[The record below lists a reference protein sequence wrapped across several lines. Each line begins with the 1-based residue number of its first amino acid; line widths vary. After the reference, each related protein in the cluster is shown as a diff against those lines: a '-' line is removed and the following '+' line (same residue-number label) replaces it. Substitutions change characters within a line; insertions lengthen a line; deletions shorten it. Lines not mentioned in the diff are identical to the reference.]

1 VVRKS
6 NTVIQGAGPETVFL
20 FKPAFPQVHCVN
32 DRAFTTPCD
41 AGNTPRRRIA
51 GPIAVGDKVF
61 GASDDVSDLH
71 PGDWLIITEKDRMPG
86 EVVAIDWAQVAS
98 VSGSSVQVQT
108 PFRTAFPNARTWD
121 PDHSGLGFFKLP
133 QLVEGAQFRNF
144 TVVVPDSGQGA
155 PGISVFAA
163 QHTLIEN
170 VTVQDRN
177 GQALYSYLSQ
187 DLTVSKS
194 SGDSGK
200 TLNEFAA
207 TVGTGFFQ
215 VTKNSVPSSLDA
227 GIYLL
232 AGVHDGTLT
241 GNSISFVQSSNAAAN
256 PGNAIGILAR
266 GIQRVTVTNNDLAG
280 GAGAGSMGIS
290 VGADYY
296 LDVPISSSGNMIVP
310 NDFGAAWGA
319 DYDPTNVL

>member
-1 VVRKS
+1 M
-6 NTVIQGAGPETVFL
+6 
-20 FKPAFPQVHCVN
+20 N

-41 AGNTPRRRIA
+41 AGNAPRRRIA
-51 GPIAVGDKVF
+51 GPISVGDKVF

-71 PGDWLIITEKDRMPG
+71 SGDWLVITEKDRMPG

-108 PFRTAFPNARTWD
+108 PFRTAFPNARAWD

-163 QHTLIEN
+163 QHTLIDK

-187 DLTVSKS
+187 DLTVSQS

-207 TVGTGFFQ
+207 TVDLKLENDTFLSAGDVGLGLDFGTGFFQ
-215 VTKNSVPSSLDA
+215 VTNNNVPSSRDA
-227 GIYLL
+227 GMYLL
-232 AGVHDGTLT
+232 AGVHDGILT
-241 GNSISFVQSSNAAAN
+241 GNSISFVQSSSAAAN
-256 PGNAIGILAR
+256 SGNAIGILAR

-296 LDVPISSSGNMIVP
+296 LDVPIPSSGNMIVP